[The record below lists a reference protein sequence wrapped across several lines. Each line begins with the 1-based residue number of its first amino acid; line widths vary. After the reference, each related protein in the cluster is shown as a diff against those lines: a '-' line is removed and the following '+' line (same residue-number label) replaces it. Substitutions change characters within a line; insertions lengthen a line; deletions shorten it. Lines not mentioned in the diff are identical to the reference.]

1 MPIHDRHVDRASRA
15 ARGDRGRVGLDLR
28 VNRVSA
34 GLSQG
39 DVGRLAGVSAS
50 QVSRI
55 ERGLA
60 PSASVEQLA
69 RIGAVVGLDVRLR
82 AYPAGDAVRDA
93 GHLRVIERLRGR
105 LHANVTVRL
114 EVPLPIV
121 GDRRAWDVWLG
132 KLVDTRGVHR
142 DLPTEVESRVVDTQA
157 LVRRLTLKMR
167 DAEVDVVLLVVA
179 DTPSNRHAVAAA
191 WPSLAGMFPV
201 SARTALGALADGRYP
216 GGSSLV
222 FL

>member
-1 MPIHDRHVDRASRA
+1 MPIHDRLVDRASRS
-15 ARGDRGRVGLDLR
+15 ARSDRGRVGADLR
-28 VNRVSA
+28 LNRVSA

-39 DVGRLAGVSAS
+39 DVGRLVGMSAS

-69 RIGAVVGLDVRLR
+69 KIGAVVGLDVRVR

-93 GHLRVIERLRGR
+93 GHIRVIERLRRR
-105 LHANVTVRL
+105 LSASVSVRL

-121 GDRRAWDVWLG
+121 GDRRAWDVWLSN
-132 KLVDTRGVHR
+132 LVDTEGVDR
-142 DLPTEVESRVVDTQA
+142 DLPAEVESRIVDTQA

-167 DAEVDVVLLVVA
+167 DAGVEVVLLVVA
-179 DTPSNRHAVAAA
+179 DTPGNRHAVSAT
-191 WPSLAGMFPV
+191 WPSMAAMFPV
-201 SARTALGALADGRYP
+201 SARTALGALAEGRYP

>member
-1 MPIHDRHVDRASRA
+1 MPIHDRQVDRASRA
-15 ARGDRGRVGLDLR
+15 ARTDRARVGSDLR
-28 VNRVSA
+28 LNRVSA
-34 GLSQG
+34 GLSQV
-39 DVGRLAGVSAS
+39 DVGRLVGMSAS

-60 PSASVEQLA
+60 PSVSVDQLA
-69 RIGAVVGLDVRLR
+69 RIGAVIGLDVRVR

-93 GHLRVIERLRGR
+93 GHIRVIERLRRR
-105 LHANVTVRL
+105 LHASVTVRL

-132 KLVDTRGVHR
+132 KLVDTDGVDR
-142 DLPTEVESRVVDTQA
+142 DLPGEVESRVVDTQA

-167 DAEVDVVLLVVA
+167 DAGVEVVLLVVA

-191 WPSLAGMFPV
+191 WPSMAGMFPI
-201 SARTALGALADGRYP
+201 SARTALGTLAEGRYP

>member
-1 MPIHDRHVDRASRA
+1 MPINDRQVDRASRA
-15 ARGDRGRVGLDLR
+15 ARADRGRVGSDLR
-28 VNRVSA
+28 LNRASA

-39 DVGRLAGVSAS
+39 DVGRLVGLSAS

-69 RIGAVVGLDVRLR
+69 RIGAVVGLDVRVR

-93 GHLRVIERLRGR
+93 GHIRVTERLRGR
-105 LHANVTVRL
+105 LHASVTVRL

-132 KLVDTRGVHR
+132 KLVDTDGVHR
-142 DLPTEVESRVVDTQA
+142 ELPGEIETRIVDTQA
-157 LVRRLTLKMR
+157 LVRKMTLKMR
-167 DAEVDVVLLVVA
+167 DAGVEVVLLVVA

-191 WPSLAGMFPV
+191 WPSMAAMFPI
-201 SARTALGALADGRYP
+201 STRMALGALAEGRYP